1 MTVLHS
7 TSPVRAIRTSKS
19 NLTGRVSV
27 GDDSASFE
35 SSLERDWLLILDFLP
50 EVLSLREQ
58 PFTIKYEWNGKVRR
72 YTPDVVAE
80 YSSAGGKINVVV
92 YEVKRREYLRKKWKI
107 LKPRFKAAVK
117 FCKARGWKF
126 KIVTEKEIRSVMLKN
141 ACFLRRYR
149 TTVLQPLVREHL
161 LTTMSVLGPTTPQAL
176 LEAAYWTDESK
187 MGALAELW
195 KLVCESVIRVD
206 LMKPLTMST
215 RIWIEPQ

>member
-1 MTVLHS
+1 MTLLRS
-7 TSPVRAIRTSKS
+7 TLPVRAIGTSKS

-50 EVLSLREQ
+50 EVMSLREQ
-58 PFTIKYEWNGKVRR
+58 PFTIKYDWSGKVRR

-80 YSSAGGKINVVV
+80 YLSASGKIDVVV
-92 YEVKRREYLRKKWKI
+92 YEVKRREYLKKKWQI

-141 ACFLRRYR
+141 ARFLRRYR
-149 TTVLQPLVREHL
+149 ATLIQPLVREHL
-161 LTTMSVLGPTTPQAL
+161 LTTMSVLGPTTPQTL

-195 KLVCESVIRVD
+195 KLVCERVIRVD
-206 LMKPLTMST
+206 LTKPLTMST
-215 RIWIEPQ
+215 QIWIEPQ